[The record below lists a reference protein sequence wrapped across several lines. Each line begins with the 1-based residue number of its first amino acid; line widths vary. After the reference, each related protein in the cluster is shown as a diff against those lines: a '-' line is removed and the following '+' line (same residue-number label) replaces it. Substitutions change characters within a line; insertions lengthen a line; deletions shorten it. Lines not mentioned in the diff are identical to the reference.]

1 MVARAQTGTRSGRVT
16 AFTPAPR
23 RRSSVS
29 RRTTTR
35 PSILRRIGWIIW
47 VSPRHAA
54 LSLATGLACGV
65 LASRID
71 GMVSPPYAAIL
82 GAVVFYPALLAAV
95 RRVMWWRLHHRGGW
109 RR

>member
-16 AFTPAPR
+16 ASAPAPR
-23 RRSSVS
+23 RRSRES
-29 RRTTTR
+29 RRATIR
-35 PSILRRIGWIIW
+35 RSVLLRIGRIIW

-54 LSLATGLACGV
+54 LALATGLACGA

-82 GAVVFYPALLAAV
+82 GAAVFYPALLAV
-95 RRVMWWRLHHRGGW
+95 W
-109 RR
+109 RRLPRPGWHRR